1 MSGSHA
7 TKEAPMNPQLREQ
20 AIHRIRARQQFYVHL
35 AFFLVMGVYFMVL
48 WARSGSPVFWPIWAL
63 FGWGIGLA
71 AHASHVF
78 GWRRP
83 ISEERIQREID
94 RAT

>member
-1 MSGSHA
+1 
-7 TKEAPMNPQLREQ
+7 MNEQLRNQ

-35 AFFLVMGVYFMVL
+35 AFFLALNVYLVFV
-48 WARSGSPVFWPIWAL
+48 WARSGAPFFWPIWAM
-63 FGWGIGLA
+63 FGWGIGLV

-78 GWRRP
+78 GWQRP

-94 RAT
+94 RSI

>member
-1 MSGSHA
+1 
-7 TKEAPMNPQLREQ
+7 MNNQLRNQ

-35 AFFLVMGVYFMVL
+35 AFFLAMGVYLVAV
-48 WARSGSPVFWPIWAL
+48 WARSGSPFFWPAWAL
-63 FGWGIGLA
+63 IGWGIGLV

-78 GWRRP
+78 GWQRP

-94 RAT
+94 RSI